1 MSYTKIGT
9 KTEVSVPATDDEKPR
24 HPHCPV
30 ATVSLKVA
38 LVESRSTKRA
48 VSLGQSI
55 SADNTELRKTS
66 RKRFF
71 MEISSLMRESTHHH
85 LYNEKGADLLQKGHF
100 PDALVIAGPDRKQ
113 VNACR
118 HVMAVYI
125 GTVPIEL
132 MEAAIHRLGS

>member
-9 KTEVSVPATDDEKPR
+9 KTEVSVPATDEEKPS

-30 ATVSLKVA
+30 ATVSLNVA
-38 LVESRSTKRA
+38 LVESRSTYRA

-55 SADNTELRKTS
+55 SADNTEIRKTKG
-66 RKRFF
+66 KRFF
-71 MEISSLMRESTHHH
+71 MEISSLMSESTHHR

-113 VNACR
+113 VNTCR

-132 MEAAIHRLGS
+132 MEAAIHPLGS

>member
-9 KTEVSVPATDDEKPR
+9 RTEVSVPATDEEKLR

-30 ATVSLKVA
+30 ATVSLNVA
-38 LVESRSTKRA
+38 LVESRSTYRA

-55 SADNTELRKTS
+55 SADNTEIRKTKG
-66 RKRFF
+66 KRFF

-100 PDALVIAGPDRKQ
+100 PDALVIVGPDRKQ

-132 MEAAIHRLGS
+132 MEAAIHPLGS

>member
-9 KTEVSVPATDDEKPR
+9 RTEVSVPATDEEKPR

-30 ATVSLKVA
+30 ATVSLNVA
-38 LVESRSTKRA
+38 LVESRSTNQA

-55 SADNTELRKTS
+55 SADNTDIRQK
-66 RKRFF
+66 RIKRFF
-71 MEISSLMRESTHHH
+71 MGISSLIRESTHCR

-132 MEAAIHRLGS
+132 MEAAIHPLGS

>member
-1 MSYTKIGT
+1 MSYTKIAT
-9 KTEVSVPATDDEKPR
+9 KTEVSVPATDEEKPR

-30 ATVSLKVA
+30 ATVSLNVA
-38 LVESRSTKRA
+38 LVESRSTYRA

-55 SADNTELRKTS
+55 STDNTELRKTS

-71 MEISSLMRESTHHH
+71 MEISSLMRKSTHHH

-100 PDALVIAGPDRKQ
+100 LDALVIVGPDRKQ
-113 VNACR
+113 VDARR
-118 HVMAVYI
+118 HVLAAHI

-132 MEAAIHRLGS
+132 MEAAIHPLGS